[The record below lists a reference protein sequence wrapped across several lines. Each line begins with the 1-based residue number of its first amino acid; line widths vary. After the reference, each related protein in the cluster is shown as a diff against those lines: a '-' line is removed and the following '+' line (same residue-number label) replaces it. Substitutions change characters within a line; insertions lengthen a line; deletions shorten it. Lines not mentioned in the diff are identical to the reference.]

1 VKHLDDDDFAQ
12 PGALYREVMTD
23 TDRDHLATN
32 IIAHASDGVTSEIQ
46 RRVVGYWTNVDSG
59 LGAKVAAGLGLGNGT
74 GTIAGGRSPSAGAG
88 RAAGR

>member
-1 VKHLDDDDFAQ
+1 
-12 PGALYREVMTD
+12 LYREVMTD

-32 IIAHASDGVTSEIQ
+32 IIAHASDGVTSEMQ

-59 LGAKVAAGLGLGNGT
+59 LGAKVAVGLGLDNGA
-74 GTIAGGRSPSAGAG
+74 GPVAGGRSTSSGAG